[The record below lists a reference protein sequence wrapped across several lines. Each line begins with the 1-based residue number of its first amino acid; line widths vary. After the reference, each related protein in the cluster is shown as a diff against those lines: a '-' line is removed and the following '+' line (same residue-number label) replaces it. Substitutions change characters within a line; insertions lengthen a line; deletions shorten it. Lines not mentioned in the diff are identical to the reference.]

1 MSDSGDSDDIG
12 YMAAQSSDHD
22 PELED
27 DSNDDED
34 DGVDVDDGDE
44 LDSASEGLSESNK
57 FFDMEAAD
65 SDDDASSSGDSGTDQ
80 DHDELDSHFFPQFK
94 RLPFELRCSI
104 WEFFCPDLAA
114 KPRVLWFNLS
124 QHHRR
129 DGSKFPVPVEGP
141 FLDQQTRPARAM
153 SAVHRES
160 RQLIQKV
167 LPDTLSFGSKAVV
180 RFNAERD
187 IVHLRSRYSSTVMD
201 IDAMPQLPGFAEH
214 IRHLAVD
221 PMNLFIMGRRTPGP
235 AKAFENLQAVYYVAD
250 PSEHK
255 RRHLGWCFSDLAKR
269 YVVDTFEE
277 QPGLG
282 EDGRHV
288 YCWPDT
294 GNLGAVDDTKVP
306 LKGLIDDLLKV
317 GYSADTKMAN
327 FNGAPVWPL
336 VPFLWD
342 SRPPGLEDLKTE
354 SDLESAMG
362 ESSGSE
368 HSDEE
373 EPDEYESEGIDD
385 SIIDDDDSGSSDDD
399 LLIVPLVGGDD
410 SGQSERDEDD
420 SSLLSSSPR
429 PEGMEDGAI
438 DLTADDD
445 GDMARF
451 SSPEPPSS
459 ETLRGSYNS
468 PHESDSDQPAVR
480 TARLKRPRPRVVDSD
495 SEDDSDDAGP
505 RKRVR
510 TDNRR
515 NPIVL
520 SSDHEEDERQIMRA
534 NRRART
540 VISEDE
546 DDEDDENGEQGNNS
560 TEDVRGKQNASS
572 GISSL
577 EEEDDSEE
585 SEESDGGAA
594 VGRPLSLAEKLQ
606 LHRENNPIPPSEDE
620 DSEIEE
626 MGGDDYDA
634 RDYADFQDDE
644 EGNETADDDED
655 DQYGLM
661 EEEFDGEDDGY

>member
-22 PELED
+22 PGLED
-27 DSNDDED
+27 DSHDDED
-34 DGVDVDDGDE
+34 EGVDVDDGDE
-44 LDSASEGLSESNK
+44 LDSASEGLSESNE
-57 FFDMEAAD
+57 FFDLEAAD

-94 RLPFELRCSI
+94 RLPFELRYSI
-104 WEFFCPDLAA
+104 WEFFCPDLTA
-114 KPRVLWFNLS
+114 KSRVLWFNLN

-129 DGSKFPVPVEGP
+129 DGSKFPMPVEGP
-141 FLDQQTRPARAM
+141 FLDQQTRPTRAM

-160 RQLIQKV
+160 RQLIRTV

-180 RFNAERD
+180 WFNAERD
-187 IVHLRSRYSSTVMD
+187 IIHLTSRYSSTVLD
-201 IDAMPQLPGFAEH
+201 LDAMPRLRGFGEH

-221 PMNLFIMGRRTPGP
+221 PINLFVMRWRVPGP
-235 AKAFENLQAVYYVAD
+235 AKAFENLQAVYYVTN
-250 PSEHK
+250 PSNHK

-269 YVVDTFEE
+269 YIVDTFEE

-288 YCWPDT
+288 YCWPDA
-294 GNLGAVDDTKVP
+294 GMPDAVDDTEIP
-306 LKGLIDDLLKV
+306 LQGLINDLLTV
-317 GYSADTKMAN
+317 GFPADTRVAN
-327 FNGAPVWPL
+327 FNGAPVLPL
-336 VPFLWD
+336 VRFLWD
-342 SRPPGLEDLKTE
+342 SHPPRLEDLKTE
-354 SDLESAMG
+354 SDVGSAMG
-362 ESSGSE
+362 ENSGSE
-368 HSDEE
+368 RSDEE
-373 EPDEYESEGIDD
+373 PNEYESEGIDD
-385 SIIDDDDSGSSDDD
+385 SIIDDDDSEGSDDD
-399 LLIVPLVGGDD
+399 LLVVPLVGGDD
-410 SGQSERDEDD
+410 SDQSEPDEDG
-420 SSLLSSSPR
+420 SSPVSCSPR
-429 PEGMEDGAI
+429 PESYMEDGAI

-468 PHESDSDQPAVR
+468 PHESDSDQPVVR
-480 TARLKRPRPRVVDSD
+480 TSRLKRPRARVVDSD
-495 SEDDSDDAGP
+495 SEGGSDDAGP
-505 RKRVR
+505 RKRAR

-520 SSDHEEDERQIMRA
+520 SSDDEKDERQRMRA

-540 VISEDE
+540 VILEDE
-546 DDEDDENGEQGNNS
+546 DDEDDEDGEQGKSS
-560 TEDVRGKQNASS
+560 TEDVRGKKNGSS
-572 GISSL
+572 GTSNS

-606 LHRENNPIPPSEDE
+606 LHRENNPIPRSEDE

-626 MGGDDYDA
+626 MEADDYDA

-644 EGNETADDDED
+644 EGNEIADDDED
-655 DQYGLM
+655 DQYGVM
-661 EEEFDGEDDGY
+661 EDEFDGEDDGY